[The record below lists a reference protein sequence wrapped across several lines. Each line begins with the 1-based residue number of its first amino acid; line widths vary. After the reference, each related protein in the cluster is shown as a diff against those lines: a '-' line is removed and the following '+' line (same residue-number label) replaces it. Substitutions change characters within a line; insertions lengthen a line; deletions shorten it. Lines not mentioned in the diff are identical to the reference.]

1 MSSLTNLLLSRS
13 SVRAFKSTPVPQSVL
28 SEVFSLS
35 RRAPSNCNVQP
46 VTAYVVSGSA
56 KASLSSRLVAAVSSG
71 APPNPDFAWTI
82 AYTGIHR
89 DRQFGSANALY
100 GAAGIDR
107 ADKKGR
113 QNAVLRN
120 WQFFDAPH
128 AAFFTMDKYLGVPG
142 AVDVGIYAATL
153 ALALE
158 ERGISSCMQGALGM
172 WPTPAREALGLKDE
186 TGILFGMS
194 FGYKDENAPANKAV
208 TDRSEVNDYVRFI
221 S

>member
-1 MSSLTNLLLSRS
+1 M
-13 SVRAFKSTPVPQSVL
+13 
-28 SEVFSLS
+28 
-35 RRAPSNCNVQP
+35 
-46 VTAYVVSGSA
+46 
-56 KASLSSRLVAAVSSG
+56 
-71 APPNPDFAWTI
+71 
-82 AYTGIHR
+82 
-89 DRQFGSANALY
+89 
-100 GAAGIDR
+100 
-107 ADKKGR
+107 
-113 QNAVLRN
+113 LRN